1 MARTNSKSKSHTLN
15 LRVDPRLKAE
25 FTAAAQKEKRP
36 VAEVLREF
44 MADFVERR
52 KREQFRTEA
61 RRQSLL
67 VAGSPD
73 EAEVTDWI
81 RDVTGDAE

>member
-1 MARTNSKSKSHTLN
+1 MSSTTSKSKNGTLN

-25 FTAAAQKEKRP
+25 FTAAAEDEKRP
-36 VAEVLREF
+36 VAEVLRDF
-44 MADFVERR
+44 MADYVERR
-52 KREQFRTEA
+52 KREKFRTEA

-73 EAEVTDWI
+73 EAEVMEWI